1 MNESVRFRCNACG
14 NLTRFDVVRTAKTR
28 EFWHFS
34 LAGEVTVEETETL
47 EENVERIEC
56 RWCGAS
62 DQIEQISRVG
72 AEEPQQ

>member
-34 LAGEVTVEETETL
+34 LAGEFTVEETETL
-47 EENVERIEC
+47 EEKVERVEC

-62 DQIEQISRVG
+62 DQIEQIARVG